1 MEQQDTNKDFIK
13 NLQHFAPKYCDNCG
27 HAFSEIDFK
36 VLKRSNMNTLLH
48 LRCSSCGS
56 AYMLNVLSPA
66 QGVTGSTRVPVN
78 LDLSS
83 GEEIKKFAGTE
94 SISENNAIDAY
105 EALADLDLEEKL
117 KNRLGT

>member
-1 MEQQDTNKDFIK
+1 MEQTNTNKEFIK
-13 NLQHFAPKYCDNCG
+13 NLQNFAPKYCDNCG
-27 HAFSEIDFK
+27 HAFSEPDFK
-36 VLKRSNMNTLLH
+36 VLKRSNVNTLLH

-66 QGVTGSTRVPVN
+66 QGVMGSTRVPVN

-105 EALADLDLEEKL
+105 DALSSDNLEEKL
-117 KNRLGT
+117 RKELSL